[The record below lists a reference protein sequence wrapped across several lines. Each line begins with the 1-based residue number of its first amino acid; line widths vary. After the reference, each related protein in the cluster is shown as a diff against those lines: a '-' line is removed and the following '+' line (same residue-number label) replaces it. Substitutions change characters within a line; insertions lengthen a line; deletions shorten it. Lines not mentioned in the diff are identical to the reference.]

1 MHFALHKD
9 SKKKNNNIFF
19 NIVIC
24 NTVTHYVMKNK
35 HVSIRMPLSLY
46 QKYVDKAVEKSS
58 KEKKLFSV
66 SDLIRETLEKEL

>member
-1 MHFALHKD
+1 
-9 SKKKNNNIFF
+9 
-19 NIVIC
+19 
-24 NTVTHYVMKNK
+24 
-35 HVSIRMPLSLY
+35 MPLSLY